1 MYLKIML
8 QNIKNTIYKNKLFR
22 KLYEKTLLNLCKK
35 VEFLEENL
43 TYKIDTD
50 KILKDENIQKNFLKL
65 IKK

>member
-1 MYLKIML
+1 ML

>member
-1 MYLKIML
+1 ML
-8 QNIKNTIYKNKLFR
+8 QKIKNTIYKNKLFR